1 MVFDKTGTL
10 TKGVFQVTAIHPE
23 GVSQQELL
31 ELAALA
37 ESYSDHPISRSLKE
51 AWGKALDT
59 ARVGQ
64 VEELS
69 GRGVRAQ
76 VDGKEVWAGNGKLM
90 EEIGLA

>member
-1 MVFDKTGTL
+1 M
-10 TKGVFQVTAIHPE
+10 
-23 GVSQQELL
+23 
-31 ELAALA
+31 A

-90 EEIGLA
+90 EEIGLAYRPSGQVAPWSTWRQRAGTWGTSSSPMR